1 MNASCSK
8 HVLKGFL
15 IVLLLIAL
23 HPDIAYAA
31 GGGALFSS
39 GTNFLQALQ
48 DVLTNT
54 WVRII
59 GVIAVA
65 ALGIAWM
72 IGRVSFM
79 WAASVIGGLVIAFG
93 AAAIVGSVEGVI

>member
-1 MNASCSK
+1 MKLLSSRPLFASLFLLS
-8 HVLKGFL
+8 L
-15 IVLLLIAL
+15 IVLSPEVA
-23 HPDIAYAA
+23 HAA
-31 GGGALFSS
+31 SGGALFSS

-48 DVLTNT
+48 DLLTNT

-65 ALGIAWM
+65 SLGIAWM
-72 IGRVSFM
+72 IGRISFM
-79 WAASVIGGLVIAFG
+79 WAASVTGGLVIAFG